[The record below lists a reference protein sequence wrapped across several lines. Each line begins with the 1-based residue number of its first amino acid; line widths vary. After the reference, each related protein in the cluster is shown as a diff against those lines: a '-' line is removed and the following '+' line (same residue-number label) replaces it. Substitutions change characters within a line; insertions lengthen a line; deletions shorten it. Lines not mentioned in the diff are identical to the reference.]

1 MNAIEIKC
9 VALLLMLG
17 LASDYSW
24 SIEATTFPPS
34 ATYKEAKTWHE
45 EFMRGA
51 PTKAQRLDAMRRLIK
66 SSPVGSRGLNQI
78 YHNFDGRNSIDPT
91 IPGVEKSVLMQ
102 LSASKQQA
110 KGYRRELL
118 YAVAYANDPRFTLV
132 EMNRPLRR
140 PWGNTDAD
148 IVIQHRATGLP
159 GRVEVKDYSINSQRT
174 NFAKLAKQIDKMSL
188 EGKKTGQPQF
198 WMNARPVIP
207 DIQNY
212 GERSGVYVSGNIKTG
227 KTIAPGTLSI
237 LEAMN
242 QHDQQF
248 YRTRNRQRAM
258 LGAGEVAY
266 GAWKINNSL
275 PKWIDD
281 LRDVDGPTS
290 RSTTS
295 LLRFGESSSSIVAGS
310 SMILSGSAFISAKYA
325 SDAWQS
331 RLYTVGKL
339 SGVTSVA
346 ALGFSELFLVSR
358 YIRGDVLS
366 QEFWTDQWV
375 MGTTGAGAWAGWWAG
390 AGIGKNPLAAFIG
403 TTAGTYLGGKLGTE
417 TAELYYEYKFGEID
431 REYGK
436 WVYEKYAIK

>member
-198 WMNARPVIP
+198 WINARPVIP

-212 GERSGVYVSGNIKTG
+212 G
-227 KTIAPGTLSI
+227 
-237 LEAMN
+237 
-242 QHDQQF
+242 
-248 YRTRNRQRAM
+248 
-258 LGAGEVAY
+258 
-266 GAWKINNSL
+266 
-275 PKWIDD
+275 
-281 LRDVDGPTS
+281 
-290 RSTTS
+290 
-295 LLRFGESSSSIVAGS
+295 
-310 SMILSGSAFISAKYA
+310 
-325 SDAWQS
+325 
-331 RLYTVGKL
+331 
-339 SGVTSVA
+339 
-346 ALGFSELFLVSR
+346 
-358 YIRGDVLS
+358 
-366 QEFWTDQWV
+366 
-375 MGTTGAGAWAGWWAG
+375 
-390 AGIGKNPLAAFIG
+390 
-403 TTAGTYLGGKLGTE
+403 
-417 TAELYYEYKFGEID
+417 
-431 REYGK
+431 
-436 WVYEKYAIK
+436 